1 MIALTCE
8 YLGFSVG
15 AKTILKGVSFSL
27 NEGDKMGIVGVNGA
41 GKSTLLRMIAGTC
54 EPSEGAVYLR
64 KSATLEMLNQND
76 MVEEEKTP
84 YEVLLSS
91 CTELGDAE
99 KRLEELS
106 SRMVTGDEE
115 ASLCYHSLHERFLE
129 LGGYEYKGR
138 IKGILRSLGFSEE
151 QMNTPSGILSGGQ
164 KTRLALARILY
175 KSPDILILD
184 EPTNHLDTATLGWL

>member
-84 YEVLLSS
+84 
-91 CTELGDAE
+91 
-99 KRLEELS
+99 
-106 SRMVTGDEE
+106 
-115 ASLCYHSLHERFLE
+115 
-129 LGGYEYKGR
+129 
-138 IKGILRSLGFSEE
+138 
-151 QMNTPSGILSGGQ
+151 
-164 KTRLALARILY
+164 
-175 KSPDILILD
+175 
-184 EPTNHLDTATLGWL
+184 